1 MALVELLL
9 SPLPSHVRTAR
20 LVAVAAA
27 RRAGLEDELV
37 DELRL
42 ALGEA
47 CSRAVGLHARHA
59 SGTPVQVTVNDTPGG
74 LVVQVRDQGPAA
86 GPLTDDL
93 TTGLLEDPSVDG
105 AGPEGAGDSAGRA
118 FQDVERLLDT
128 LVDPDVAL
136 AVVTGLVDDVDV
148 EHGPG
153 GTVVTMRWPLPP
165 GASGPGSTSVA
176 AS

>member
-1 MALVELLL
+1 VALVELLL

-27 RRAGLEDELV
+27 RRAGLPDELV

-59 SGTPVQVTVNDTPGG
+59 PATPVQVTVTDNPGG
-74 LVVQVRDQGPAA
+74 LTVQVTDHGPAA
-86 GPLTDDL
+86 GPAPGDL
-93 TTGLLEDPSVDG
+93 SEGLLDDDAADAG
-105 AGPEGAGDSAGRA
+105 ADAGDL
-118 FQDVERLLDT
+118 LLDT

-148 EHGPG
+148 DHGPG
-153 GTVVTMRWPLPP
+153 GTTVSMRWPLPP
-165 GASGPGSTSVA
+165 TPVPGTTGPGGTA
-176 AS
+176 ASA

>member
-1 MALVELLL
+1 MALVELQI

-20 LVAVAAA
+20 LVVVAAA
-27 RRAGLEDELV
+27 RRAGLEDQLV

-59 SGTPVQVTVNDTPGG
+59 PGAPVQVTVTDGAGG
-74 LVVQVRDQGPAA
+74 LSVSVTDQGPATTR
-86 GPLTDDL
+86 PVDDVKAEL
-93 TTGLLEDPSVDG
+93 LDDADTSTERFTGVD
-105 AGPEGAGDSAGRA
+105 
-118 FQDVERLLDT
+118 RLLDA

-148 EHGPG
+148 QQGPG
-153 GTVVTMRWPLPP
+153 GTIVTMRWPLPVTR
-165 GASGPGSTSVA
+165 PGSTA
-176 AS
+176 AAAT